1 MKRSP
6 LPLYR
11 FAQLRL
17 TGSLFK
23 ALCINKSRWASEQN
37 LVPGVTDPL
46 PKCSCGGECKSGLR
60 TLRVALGSSA
70 GGSPR
75 GSDSRPAQGDSSVL
89 RRSSWSANI
98 PNLCDTYKTWS
109 R

>member
-1 MKRSP
+1 M
-6 LPLYR
+6 YR
-11 FAQLRL
+11 FAQVRL
-17 TGSLFK
+17 TGSVFK

-46 PKCSCGGECKSGLR
+46 PKCSCGGECKSGRR
-60 TLRVALGSSA
+60 TLRVELGSSA

-75 GSDSRPAQGDSSVL
+75 GSDSRPAQDDSSAL
-89 RRSSWSANI
+89 RRSLWSENS
-98 PNLCDTYKTWS
+98 PDLCDIYKPWS